1 MQTQSKKY
9 YRDLMTKMV
18 LQNFRDEELLK
29 IQEFIKEIDFA
40 EVDSMPGLYEL
51 KIIDE
56 KERLKVI
63 KEVTKDHHEGKLDP
77 GKMVNKVKKSK
88 R

>member
-1 MQTQSKKY
+1 
-9 YRDLMTKMV
+9 MTKMV

-51 KIIDE
+51 KMKDE
-56 KERLKVI
+56 LERLRVI
-63 KEVTKDHHEGKLDP
+63 KEVSKDYNDSKLNT
-77 GKMVNKVKKSK
+77 GKMMKVKKLRK
-88 R
+88 